1 MAKKKD
7 PRPLDIGL
15 ASLHGKDEATAVEW
29 WKQRLTLIAAIPSE
43 AARAG
48 AVLPQFRELS
58 FFPSDERRRL
68 TKARMQAFLALPAD
82 QQDRILEARRHA
94 ASFDP
99 ALFQSDTDVTDSVAA
114 EVPGG
119 AELQKRLPR

>member
-7 PRPLDIGL
+7 DRPLDVGL

-29 WKQRLTLIAAIPSE
+29 WKQRLTLIAAIPNE

-58 FFPSDERRRL
+58 YFPADERRRL
-68 TKARMQAFLALPAD
+68 TKARMQAFLALPTD
-82 QQDRILEARRHA
+82 QQERILQARRHA
-94 ASFDP
+94 AGFDP

-119 AELQKRLPR
+119 PELQKRLPR